1 MTQQPAQQQQQQVQ
15 YGPIGQA
22 ATNQNTLLQTLLSQ
36 QQDPTKISL
45 LGFDNPY
52 LMKPFG

>member
-1 MTQQPAQQQQQQVQ
+1 V
-15 YGPIGQA
+15 G
-22 ATNQNTLLQTLLSQ
+22 QNTLLQTLLSQ
-36 QQDPTKISL
+36 QQDPTQVSL